1 MRSRLLALIL
11 FSCFGLD
18 DTSSMIPSNLSLI
31 TGAKMQ
37 LLIPELVNF
46 ANISLGNSG
55 EFFYI

>member
-1 MRSRLLALIL
+1 
-11 FSCFGLD
+11 
-18 DTSSMIPSNLSLI
+18 MIPSNLSLI
-31 TGAKMQ
+31 TGARMQ